1 MSEEEKYVTVRI
13 PKLFD
18 DLINKYIEEH
28 KEEMM
33 LLDQRVSSAG
43 IVKRALY
50 EFFKKEGII
59 LPPTTPEDPFAF
71 HIMEVFKKLNYFLL
85 KSDVDCPETPQEP
98 ERKVREYIYDQ
109 AEKWGK
115 VLTPQYVDELVKRVM
130 ELH

>member
-13 PKLFD
+13 PKVFD

-33 LLDQRVSSAG
+33 LLYQRASRAG

-59 LPPTTPEDPFAF
+59 QS
-71 HIMEVFKKLNYFLL
+71 K
-85 KSDVDCPETPQEP
+85 
-98 ERKVREYIYDQ
+98 
-109 AEKWGK
+109 
-115 VLTPQYVDELVKRVM
+115 
-130 ELH
+130 